1 MTLKKATALAVVA
14 LGAALA
20 QGAADIPAGFPEP
33 VCAPLG
39 AVKYP
44 ARDDA
49 ATIVKMIAETKAA
62 GRREVVI
69 PQKNPKHADGLW
81 IIEQAIRVPS
91 GTRIIIDGA
100 RLVLADRVFCNVFQN
115 EHARSK
121 DRGKLSAEDRDIEI
135 VGRNGATLDGGNYNG
150 WGERSLPWKRGMF
163 YADAEHREALAKAG
177 KTLEDNS
184 FVYFH
189 NVKGF
194 RVEGLKLR
202 HQRRWACTFS
212 YCSEGLIRDIRFE
225 ADISWV
231 SEDGLDHRPNRV
243 PGLGDNLYVKNGDGI
258 DLRQGCNNIRVENLS
273 GWSEDDMLALTNLG
287 PFARDGVEGKSPD
300 IHHVTVRNIR
310 GATFLWF
317 NLIRLLCADGTRIHD
332 IDIDGVREECEPRM
346 PWRGCV
352 SAVMINDQS
361 TEFYKVRQAV
371 MGEVKDIVIRNVETA
386 AAQPLHLFG
395 PIENLTVENLHLRPG
410 AVCAIGSWKEA
421 EFKNVRVSHVTA
433 DESVKLGPVLRIPV
447 AKGEIAIDDVRLAEA
462 AGVVCTSG
470 DVKVKLSN
478 IRIDRLTGPERATE
492 DPVCRPAYPVLPEY
506 VDLSVGL

>member
-1 MTLKKATALAVVA
+1 MKKQMLIAGLVLSFGATLAR
-14 LGAALA
+14 
-20 QGAADIPAGFPEP
+20 GAADIPAGFPEP

-49 ATIVKMIAETKAA
+49 DRIVKMIAEAKAA

-69 PQKNPKHADGLW
+69 PQRNPHQADGLW
-81 IIEQAIRVPS
+81 IIEHAILVPS

-115 EHARSK
+115 EHARAK
-121 DRGKLSAEDRDIEI
+121 DRAKLSAEDRDIEI

-231 SEDGLDHRPNRV
+231 SLDGLDHRPNRV
-243 PGLGDNLYVKNGDGI
+243 PGLGDYLYVKNGDGI

-317 NLIRLLCADGTRIHD
+317 NLVRLLCADGTRIHD
-332 IDIDGVREECEPRM
+332 VDMDGIREECEPRM
-346 PWRGCV
+346 PWRGNLA
-352 SAVMINDQS
+352 AVMINDWS
-361 TEFYKVRQAV
+361 TEFYKKRQAV
-371 MGEVKDIVIRNVETA
+371 MGEVKDIVIRNVESA
-386 AAQPLHLFG
+386 APQPIHLFG
-395 PIENLTVENLHLRPG
+395 AIENLTVENLHLRPG
-410 AVCAIGSWKEA
+410 AHCAVDVMTEA
-421 EFKNVRVSHVTA
+421 EFKNVSISHVTA
-433 DESVKLGPVLRIPV
+433 DESVKLCSVLEFID
-447 AKGEIAIDDVRLAEA
+447 AKGELTLSDVRVPEA
-462 AGVVCTSG
+462 KSVIRNNG
-470 DVKVKLSN
+470 DAKITLKDVHVE
-478 IRIDRLTGPERATE
+478 RLTVGERVKATE
-492 DPVCRPAYPVLPEY
+492 FRHTACPELPKY
-506 VDLSVGL
+506 VDLEEGL